1 MLFKFE
7 YLALLSLGLG
17 AHAIPLSTPNEVQ
30 VAKRGAALNAFLNY
44 LLSYLPAINTTITDA
59 TSIITGLDNILADL
73 TGAQETYNELGG
85 TCREYTVIFARGT
98 AEPGNVSMQISPR
111 VDQPNIQLSL
121 GWGPRRTTVVRR
133 IGRQIWLLCADYSGS
148 E

>member
-111 VDQPNIQLSL
+111 VDQANIQC
-121 GWGPRRTTVVRR
+121 P
-133 IGRQIWLLCADYSGS
+133 
-148 E
+148 